1 MQAEKSKKSIENS
14 TAICETERPV
24 IEKVV
29 GYWITKQQ
37 SNHDEERDG
46 CVYDVDVKLKKIFV
60 AYEAENDDVELSE
73 MRYDDAG
80 LVWLQG
86 DEIGAANLVKVAIK
100 KR

>member
-1 MQAEKSKKSIENS
+1 MKDD
-14 TAICETERPV
+14 AIALREVDRPP
-24 IEKVV
+24 INAII

-37 SNHDEERDG
+37 PNHDEERDG
-46 CVYDVDVKLKKIFV
+46 CVYDVDVKLKKVFV

-73 MRYDDAG
+73 MRYDDPA